1 MSKLRKMSWFIDDA
15 ADIPEESSPE
25 PIAESIDEL
34 LARSRREYPERLER
48 RIVAYLEMH
57 PVFIVAALNLHYE
70 TRCAFNQS
78 KFFDRRALVEA
89 IRRSPLDASAILT
102 NNHVGAG
109 ISWRAPFALTDKG
122 RKIVHKENDC

>member
-1 MSKLRKMSWFIDDA
+1 MAIGDDEYNA
-15 ADIPEESSPE
+15 A
-25 PIAESIDEL
+25 
-34 LARSRREYPERLER
+34 LER
-48 RIVAYLEMH
+48 RIEAYLVMH
-57 PVFIVAALNLHYE
+57 PVMVVAALNKHYE
-70 TRCAFNQS
+70 TRAAFNQS

-89 IRRSPLDASAILT
+89 LHRSPLDASAILT